1 MSVNVCVCDSVFVHE
16 SVFAFVCA
24 CACACV
30 VCACVCVCLCVLVF
44 VRACVCVCVCVL
56 CCRAGHCD
64 AKPVDLSPWDGLAS
78 FKCNLSFKI

>member
-24 CACACV
+24 CACV
-30 VCACVCVCLCVLVF
+30 VCACVCVCLCMLVL